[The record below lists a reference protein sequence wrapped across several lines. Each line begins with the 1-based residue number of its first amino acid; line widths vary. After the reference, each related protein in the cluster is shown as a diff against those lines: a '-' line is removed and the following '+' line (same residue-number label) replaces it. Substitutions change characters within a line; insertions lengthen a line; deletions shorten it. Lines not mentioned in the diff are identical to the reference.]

1 MADEV
6 CTDCFEESGTNKR
19 KVPRLLKSICLEI
32 PHHKCVKVRVRMKNG
47 VLEPEV
53 RTIPKAHFKGEFV
66 LCDPDRCGR
75 NKQGKTCNYPHCLKE
90 KAAWN
95 AEKFGVVSSRVSPRS
110 ALPVTAPAVRDLP
123 PTTSASLDPS
133 LDPSLIQ
140 QPTDS
145 YTTGIIHGSSGP
157 GYF

>member
-1 MADEV
+1 MAAFPYEV

-75 NKQGKTCNYPHCLKE
+75 NKRGKTCSYPHCLKE

-95 AEKFGVVSSRVSPRS
+95 AEKFGVVSSRVSPCWNARAIQRIS
-110 ALPVTAPAVRDLP
+110 DPEAMVFIVAARPLYILSMDITTCA
-123 PTTSASLDPS
+123 TTS
-133 LDPSLIQ
+133 Q
-140 QPTDS
+140 
-145 YTTGIIHGSSGP
+145 
-157 GYF
+157 